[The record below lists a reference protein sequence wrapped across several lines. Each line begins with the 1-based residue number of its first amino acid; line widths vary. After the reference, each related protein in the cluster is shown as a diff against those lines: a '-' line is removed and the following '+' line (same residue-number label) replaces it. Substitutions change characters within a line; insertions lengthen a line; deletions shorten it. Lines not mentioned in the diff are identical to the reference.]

1 MLLYHY
7 PTLNRNNAQQKF
19 YILIFYNVFSMS
31 KAIKELI
38 HEGYPITKKVISKLS
53 PYRTSHINRFGTYKI
68 EKLPIQKEDF
78 NFKLDLS

>member
-1 MLLYHY
+1 
-7 PTLNRNNAQQKF
+7 
-19 YILIFYNVFSMS
+19 MS

-68 EKLPIQKEDF
+68 EKTSNSERRL
-78 NFKLDLS
+78 